1 MNTYTKSLFKFIIF
15 IFSLQIPN
23 PHEIHSSIPTQDSKG
38 VLNFDFKGSLN
49 VALSL
54 SSTIAPSDPLIPHD
68 SSMVAYTMSN
78 RGLAAPA
85 LSVMDPVGSDNVPG
99 ERSFW

>member
-1 MNTYTKSLFKFIIF
+1 M
-15 IFSLQIPN
+15 
-23 PHEIHSSIPTQDSKG
+23 EDSKG

-99 ERSFW
+99 